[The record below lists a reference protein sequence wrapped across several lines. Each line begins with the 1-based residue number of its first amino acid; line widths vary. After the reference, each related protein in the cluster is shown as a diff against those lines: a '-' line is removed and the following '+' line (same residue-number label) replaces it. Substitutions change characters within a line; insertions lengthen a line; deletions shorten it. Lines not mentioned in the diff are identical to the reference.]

1 MEEREEQRGGSKK
14 AGQGPGERGGAE
26 PGRAVAGRGVGPEA
40 QLATGVRRGP
50 LGSTPGQLLAQ
61 VPQAAMPVSSVQMKP
76 RPQEVCPSR
85 LPGHL
90 VLTPKP

>member
-1 MEEREEQRGGSKK
+1 MEEGEEQRGGSEK
-14 AGQGPGERGGAE
+14 AGQGPGERGDAE
-26 PGRAVAGRGVGPEA
+26 PGRAAAGRGAGPAA